1 MVPNLRY
8 MGEQTHDEFATIVL
22 GGSRTHKG
30 MIGFYETLSLEDIN
44 AIHTYLDNKQ
54 DSLPDRLELTFWQK
68 IEYWFNYWMAKL
80 GEMFPEL
87 LNATREYIM

>member
-8 MGEQTHDEFATIVL
+8 MSEQTHEEFATIVL

-30 MIGFYETLSLEDIN
+30 MIGFYETLSLEDVN

-54 DSLPDRLELTFWQK
+54 ENLPERLELTFLQK
-68 IEYWFNYWMAKL
+68 IEYWLNYWMAKL